1 MRGIGALLVV
11 VLLAGCARGVPAA
24 GEFRPAVRGE
34 LTVATATLP
43 LPGFWEEPGGFEHG
57 LAEALAKRF
66 HLRLRVVQ
74 APFERIVSGDLAG
87 ADLALS
93 QVTAT
98 ADRERVLD
106 FSPPYL
112 AATPAGLAHAAIPD
126 LAAARDTRWAVKRGT
141 TLAAVLTGVIRPTT
155 PPAFTA
161 DEPAA
166 LTLLAARSVDAVLL
180 DLPVALVLADRSAGA
195 LRVAVQVASD
205 DSLAVALPDG
215 SANREAVASAVRA
228 FTDDGTVD
236 RLARRWLGADLRE
249 AEADVPVIGRD
260 R

>member
-11 VLLAGCARGVPAA
+11 VLLAGCARGAPAA
-24 GEFRPAVRGE
+24 GEFRPAVAGE

-43 LPGFWEEPGGFEHG
+43 LPGFWEEPGGFEYG
-57 LAEALAKRF
+57 LAEALAGRF
-66 HLRLRVVQ
+66 HLRTRVVRV
-74 APFERIVSGDLAG
+74 PFERIVSGDLGG

-98 ADRERVLD
+98 PDRERVLD
-106 FSPPYL
+106 FSGPYL
-112 AATPAGLAHAAIPD
+112 AATPAGLARSAIPD

-141 TLAAVLTGVIRPTT
+141 TLAAVLTGFVRPST

-166 LTLLAARSVDAVLL
+166 LTLLAAGSVDAVLL
-180 DLPVALVLADRSAGA
+180 DLPVALVLAHRSDGT
-195 LRVAVQVASD
+195 LRVAVQVSTD
-205 DSLAVALPDG
+205 DALAVALPKG
-215 SANREAVASAVRA
+215 SANAEAVDSAVRA
-228 FTDDGTVD
+228 FTSDGTID
-236 RLARRWLGADLRE
+236 RLARRWLGADVRD
-249 AEADVPVIGRD
+249 AQADVPVIGRD

>member
-1 MRGIGALLVV
+1 MRWVGALLVA
-11 VLLAGCARGVPAA
+11 VLLAGCARGAPAA
-24 GEFRPAVRGE
+24 GRFRPAVAGE
-34 LTVATATLP
+34 LSVATATVP
-43 LPGFWEEPGGFEHG
+43 LPGFWEEPGGFEYE
-57 LAEALAKRF
+57 LARALADRF
-66 HLRLRVVQ
+66 DLRPRVVRV
-74 APFERIVSGDLAG
+74 PFERIVSGDLGG

-106 FSPPYL
+106 FSQPYL

-141 TLAAVLTGVIRPTT
+141 TLAAVLAGLIRPGA

-166 LTLLAARSVDAVLL
+166 LTLLAAGSVDAVLL
-180 DLPVALVLADRSAGA
+180 DLPVALVIANRSDGS
-195 LRVAVQVASD
+195 LRVAVRVDTD

-215 SANREAVASAVRA
+215 SANREAVDSAIRA
-228 FTDDGTVD
+228 LTDDGTID
-236 RLARRWLGADLRE
+236 RLAKRWLGGDVH
-249 AEADVPVIGRD
+249 DVPVIGRD
-260 R
+260 Q